1 LIVQHTEFVEA
12 FKRGTVEVDVDRSK
26 ALQIANA
33 WEKVPHSFRAAHVFW
48 SCAWLLTIPAAFA
61 AAFLYAWWAG
71 TLILLVL
78 TPALFTAAKKSA
90 ALHVIEYA
98 VESSAFYSYA
108 VDNSIISIRQ
118 KS

>member
-1 LIVQHTEFVEA
+1 MQHTEFVEA
-12 FKRGTVEVDVDRSK
+12 YKRGTVTVDVDRSK

-33 WEKVPHSFRAAHVFW
+33 WENVPYRFRSAHVFW
-48 SCAWLLTIPAAFA
+48 SCAWLLTIPGAFA
-61 AAFLYAWWAG
+61 AAFFYAWWAG
-71 TLILLVL
+71 ALVLLVL
-78 TPALFTAAKKSA
+78 TPALFAATKQSA

-108 VDNSIISIRQ
+108 LDNSVISIRQ

>member
-1 LIVQHTEFVEA
+1 LQHTEFVEGL
-12 FKRGTVEVDVDRSK
+12 KRGTVKVDVDRTK

-33 WEKVPHSFRAAHVFW
+33 WEKVPHGFRSAHVFW
-48 SCAWLLTIPAAFA
+48 TCAWLLTIPASFA

-71 TLILLVL
+71 TLILVLL
-78 TPALFTAAKKSA
+78 TPTLFVATKKSA

-98 VESSAFYSYA
+98 VESSVFYSYA
-108 VDNSIISIRQ
+108 VDNNVISIRQ

>member
-1 LIVQHTEFVEA
+1 MQHNEFVEA
-12 FKRGTVEVDVDRSK
+12 YKRGTVVVDVDRSK

-33 WEKVPHSFRAAHVFW
+33 WDKVPYRFRSAHVFW

-61 AAFLYAWWAG
+61 AAFFYKWWAG
-71 TLILLVL
+71 ALILVVL
-78 TPALFTAAKKSA
+78 TPALFTATKKSA

-98 VESSAFYSYA
+98 VESSAFYLYA
-108 VDNSIISIRQ
+108 LDNSVISIRQ

>member
-1 LIVQHTEFVEA
+1 MQHTEFVDA
-12 FKRGTVEVDVDRSK
+12 FKRGTVAVDVDRSK
-26 ALQIANA
+26 ALQVANA
-33 WEKVPHSFRAAHVFW
+33 WENVPHRFRAAHVFW

-61 AAFLYAWWAG
+61 AAFLYKWWAG
-71 TLILLVL
+71 ALILFVL
-78 TPALFTAAKKSA
+78 TPALFSATKKSA
-90 ALHVIEYA
+90 ALHIIEYA